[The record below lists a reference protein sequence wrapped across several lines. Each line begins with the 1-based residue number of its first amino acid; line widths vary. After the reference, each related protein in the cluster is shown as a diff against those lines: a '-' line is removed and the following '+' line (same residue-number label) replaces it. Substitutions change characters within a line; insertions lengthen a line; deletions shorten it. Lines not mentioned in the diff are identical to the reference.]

1 MNRPFT
7 VTFIM
12 LVLPT
17 LVVCLPTITND
28 KDQMAGRSIDIK
40 SNAEEKDVDS
50 NINVIND
57 NANKLVYNDAADGT
71 GSEKPVPD
79 DIFNNAAAGEQPN
92 EDKSEDEFL
101 EFAACNHNPAHPCH
115 RSGKSIKL
123 EKPVLN
129 DVIDDESMDSN
140 AGKENDDML
149 QQKDLETTTI
159 ITTTTPGD
167 SIFNFVGAAAC
178 VGILCG

>member
-1 MNRPFT
+1 MNRSFT

-28 KDQMAGRSIDIK
+28 KDQKAGRSIDIK
-40 SNAEEKDVDS
+40 SNAEEKDVD
-50 NINVIND
+50 D
-57 NANKLVYNDAADGT
+57 NTNKLVYNDAADGT
-71 GSEKPVPD
+71 GSGKPVPEN
-79 DIFNNAAAGEQPN
+79 ISNYAAAGEQPN

-115 RSGKSIKL
+115 RSEKSIKL
-123 EKPVLN
+123 EEPVLN
-129 DVIDDESMDSN
+129 DVIDDDSIDSN
-140 AGKENDDML
+140 AVKENDDML

>member
-57 NANKLVYNDAADGT
+57 NANKLFFNDAADGIS
-71 GSEKPVPD
+71 SEKPVPD
-79 DIFNNAAAGEQPN
+79 DIFNNAAEGEQPN
-92 EDKSEDEFL
+92 EDKSEDDFL

-115 RSGKSIKL
+115 RSEKSIKL

-129 DVIDDESMDSN
+129 DVIDDDSIDSI
-140 AGKENDDML
+140 AVKENDDML
-149 QQKDLETTTI
+149 QQKDLESTTT

-178 VGILCG
+178 VGIFCG